1 MLKDLIHNLNKEE
14 IRHLKIWLSRSHNT
28 GERKDIELFDLFKA
42 SKEEEEIFK
51 KLYPG
56 SNNKNSYYRLKN
68 RLQDDVFKS
77 LWTLNLDKSEWDK
90 AFMLLSVA
98 KKFSRKNLNKLAH
111 NILVKAERTANKIE
125 AFDLLELIYGEQIKV
140 ANDLLDI
147 NPEEFIEKR
156 KLNRQSLEHLGK
168 LDDSLAVLTY
178 RIRKTIN
185 YAKSNEQ
192 INDILNETINEINQD
207 ESLKGNH
214 TFRFKMYHAVSKMLL
229 QKHDYVALENY
240 LIKTFNDFKKEGLF
254 SKNRHESK
262 VQMLIYLTNALFK
275 NAKHEKSL
283 KFVDELGKS
292 LEEYGGFLKSKFLIY
307 YYTGQIINYS
317 SIDLPKALESI
328 ESALS
333 DKEIQKNKMNLLY
346 LNLNKAQV
354 LFDLKEIRLA
364 NKTLVRMKL
373 IDAYNDLD
381 QGLIFSL
388 ELFSIVL
395 RIEMNDTEFA
405 EKMIVDLKKKQSN
418 IDERSSDFLAFCQ
431 ALLLSHNKNAD
442 KDLKALAE
450 DFCTHIDDSESQER
464 DLINLNVWVKS
475 QVN

>member
-1 MLKDLIHNLNKEE
+1 MLKELIHNLSKEE
-14 IRHLKIWLSRSHNT
+14 IRHLKIWLSRSHNSK
-28 GERKDIELFDLFKA
+28 ERKDIELFDLFKA
-42 SKEEEEIFK
+42 SKDEEEIFRR
-51 KLYPG
+51 LYPL
-56 SNNKNSYYRLKN
+56 SNNKNSFYRLKN

-98 KKFSRKNLNKLAH
+98 KKFSRKNLNKIAH
-111 NILVKAERTANKIE
+111 NILIKAERTANKIE

-156 KLNRQSLEHLGK
+156 RLNRQSLEHLGK

-185 YAKSNEQ
+185 YAKSNDQ
-192 INDILNETINEINQD
+192 INDILNETIEEINQD
-207 ESLKGNH
+207 ESLRGNH

-240 LIKTFNDFKKEGLF
+240 LLTTYSDFKTEGLF

-262 VQMLIYLTNALFK
+262 IQMLIYLTNALFK
-275 NAKHEKSL
+275 NGKHVESL

-292 LEEYGGFLKSKFLIY
+292 LGEYGGFLKNKFLIY

-317 SIDLPKALESI
+317 SIDLHKALESI
-328 ESALS
+328 ESALN

-354 LFDLKEIRLA
+354 LFDLKEVKLA
-364 NKTLVRMKL
+364 NKTLVRMSL
-373 IDAYNDLD
+373 LDGYNDLD

-395 RIEMNDTEFA
+395 RIEMGDEEYA
-405 EKMIVDLKKKQSN
+405 EKMIIDLKKKQLSL
-418 IDERSSDFLAFCQ
+418 DERSMDFLAFCQ
-431 ALLLSHNKNAD
+431 SLLLSHNKNAD
-442 KDLKALAE
+442 KDLKLLAE

>member
-1 MLKDLIHNLNKEE
+1 
-14 IRHLKIWLSRSHNT
+14 
-28 GERKDIELFDLFKA
+28 
-42 SKEEEEIFK
+42 
-51 KLYPG
+51 
-56 SNNKNSYYRLKN
+56 
-68 RLQDDVFKS
+68 
-77 LWTLNLDKSEWDK
+77 
-90 AFMLLSVA
+90 MLLSVA
-98 KKFSRKNLNKLAH
+98 KKFSRKNLNRLAH
-111 NILVKAERTANKIE
+111 NILIKAERTANKIE

-147 NPEEFIEKR
+147 NPEESIEKR

-192 INDILNETINEINQD
+192 INDILNETIKEINRD
-207 ESLKGNH
+207 DSLKGNH

-229 QKHDYVALENY
+229 QKHDYLALENY
-240 LIKTFNDFKKEGLF
+240 LINTFSDFKAEGLF

-262 VQMLIYLTNALFK
+262 LQMLVYLTNALFK
-275 NAKHEKSL
+275 NGKHEKSL

-292 LEEYGGFLKSKFLIY
+292 LEEYGGFLKNKFLIY
-307 YYTGQIINYS
+307 FYTGQIINYS
-317 SIDLPKALESI
+317 SIDLNKALESI

-354 LFDLKEIRLA
+354 LFDLKEIKLA
-364 NKTLVRMKL
+364 NKTLVRMRL
-373 IDAYNDLD
+373 LDGYNDLD

-395 RIEMNDTEFA
+395 RIEMDDADYA
-405 EKMIVDLKKKQSN
+405 EKMIIDIHKKHLSL
-418 IDERSSDFLAFCQ
+418 DERSTDFLSFCQ
-431 ALLLSHNKNAD
+431 SLLLSHNKNAD

-450 DFCTHIDDSESQER
+450 EFCTHIDDLESQER
-464 DLINLNVWVKS
+464 DLINLNLWVKA